1 MERAELSVHTNMS
14 KLDGIDDM
22 YDYRQSAERKNLT
35 ALAVTDFGTLEN
47 FHYYFAVGCNWMRR
61 KEKKMIC
68 GIEIMTDEG
77 QHINILVKNQ
87 NGFRSLYKSLSVL
100 AESSEISDIRISKN
114 TLLENREN
122 LLYGSGDVDGELFSA
137 VLRGESDD
145 TLCKIASF
153 YDYLEVQPI
162 NTYLPCIADGR
173 AKNKKQICSTIEK
186 IVEIGRKC
194 GRLVCATSG
203 ARYAKRGD
211 GKYRKIMLDAF
222 KIINFQSNNAY
233 YLRSTKEMLREFSFL
248 GEKIAFEIVVENTN
262 RVADLIDHYPP
273 SLLTPMPKRYIVNP
287 ITGEEIDAIIPD
299 YITSPVF
306 NAVSQKWKDG
316 KWKQLIYD
324 KAHAMYGSPLPAE
337 IEKRIES
344 EMWLYKWERFV
355 YIIDEAMRMKQI
367 ADRENLAVHVHG
379 DFCASFVAYLL
390 GVSDINPLPAHYHC
404 LKCGKV
410 LFSESEDCGVDLED
424 KCCPDCGTL
433 FLKDGFNIPH
443 ELYFYYNLLD
453 LDNDRVDCKEML
465 LQMRFSTEG
474 KEKIAQSSEFAGRL
488 VHPSKPTGISFHTV
502 SKIAKKQS
510 VDKDEQWKISSK
522 LHEVKKK
529 DGFSINTVIIPSN
542 VKTEEVVPMLAPD
555 SYGIPRTMF
564 TEDDFD
570 ACGYIPIGLYNDSNA
585 NMQEE
590 IEKNTHIRFSE
601 IPFNDPETMRLFW
614 EGKMDGVYTFMNII
628 HRREFCKMKPKNFT
642 ELVKAITV
650 LIGENTWRGNGE
662 WLLKHGIQLSKLIST
677 QDDVANHLLNRGF
690 CLNDIYATCL
700 KHDLPDKG
708 NAEEWYIR
716 SYRRTNPR
724 HLPKK
729 ANFLPLVLEV
739 YRLAYCKAHA
749 PLAFY
754 CAYFN
759 EYLLRETAFTLT
771 SGSAAK
777 RNNVLAEFLENGYT
791 LQIKC
796 DKKPQK
802 YVVENNKIIAR

>member
-14 KLDGIDDM
+14 KLDGIDALVE
-22 YDYRQSAERKNLT
+22 YRWSAVKKNLT
-35 ALAVTDFGTLEN
+35 AFAVTDSGTLED
-47 FHYYFAVGCNWMRR
+47 FHYHFALGCNWMHR
-61 KEKKMIC
+61 KEKKQIC
-68 GIEIMTDEG
+68 GIEITTDAG
-77 QHINILVKNQ
+77 QHINILIKNQ
-87 NGFRSLYKSLSVL
+87 DGFRSLYKSLSVL
-100 AESSEISDIRISKN
+100 AESSEISDIRISKK

-122 LLYGSGDVDGELFSA
+122 LLYGSGDVNGELFSA
-137 VLRGESDD
+137 VLRGESDE

-173 AKNKKQICSTIEK
+173 AKNKKQIRLAIAK

-222 KIINFQSNNAY
+222 KIKTAQSDGAY
-233 YLRSTKEMLREFSFL
+233 YLRGTKAMLREFSFL
-248 GEKIAFEIVVENTN
+248 DEETAREIVVENTN

-273 SLLTPMPKRYIVNP
+273 SLLTPMSERHRINP
-287 ITGEEIDAIIPD
+287 ITGEEIYAIMPD
-299 YITSPVF
+299 YVTSPVF
-306 NAVSQKWKDG
+306 NAVSEKWKGG
-316 KWKQLIYD
+316 KWKQLIYN

-344 EMWLYKWERFV
+344 EMWLYQWEC
-355 YIIDEAMRMKQI
+355 YIFIMDEAMQIKQI

-379 DFCASFVAYLL
+379 DYSASFVAYLL
-390 GVSDINPLPAHYHC
+390 GVSDINPLPAHYRC
-404 LKCGKV
+404 PKCGKV

-453 LDNDRVDCKEML
+453 LDDDRVDCKEML
-465 LQMRFSTEG
+465 LQMRFSAKG
-474 KEKIAQSSEFAGRL
+474 KEKIAQSSEYAGRL
-488 VHPSKPTGISFHTV
+488 VHPSKPIAISFHTG
-502 SKIAKKQS
+502 SKNARKQAA
-510 VDKDEQWKISSK
+510 DKEEQWKIACK
-522 LHEVKKK
+522 LGDVKKK
-529 DGFSINTVIIPSN
+529 DGYSINTVIIPSN

-555 SYGIPRTMF
+555 SFGIPQTMF
-564 TEDDFD
+564 TEDDFNS
-570 ACGYIPIGLYNDSNA
+570 CGYEPVGLYVDSA
-585 NMQEE
+585 VNMQEE

-601 IPFNDPETMRLFW
+601 IPFNDPETMQLFW
-614 EGKMDGVYTFMNII
+614 EGKTDGVYSFMNKI
-628 HRREFCKMKPKNFT
+628 HHRSFCKMKPKNFT
-642 ELVKAITV
+642 ELVKAIAI

-662 WLLKHGIQLSKLIST
+662 WLLEHGIGLNKLIST
-677 QDDVANHLLNRGF
+677 QDDVVNHLLNRGF
-690 CLNDIYATCL
+690 CLNDIYATHL

-716 SYRRTNPR
+716 SYRKTNPR

-729 ANFLPLVLEV
+729 ASFLPRVLEA
-739 YRLAYCKAHA
+739 YRLAYCKVHY

-759 EYLLRETAFTLT
+759 EYLLCETAHTLT
-771 SGSAAK
+771 SGSAEK
-777 RNNVLAEFLENGYT
+777 RNSVLAEFLESGYT
-791 LQIKC
+791 LQIEC
-796 DKKPQK
+796 AKKPQRFVIENEK
-802 YVVENNKIIAR
+802 IVVR